1 MREIAEI
8 LLKIKA
14 VTLSPDAPFTW
25 ASGIKSPIYCDNRL
39 ILSYPEEREKVENAL
54 CDLIRRDF
62 SDAGCLMGTA
72 TAGIPHAAICGWQL
86 GLPMG
91 FVRAKAKDHGK
102 ENAVEG
108 VVPTVIKTVVV
119 EDLVS
124 TGGSSLQV
132 VDTLRSVGADV
143 QGMVAI
149 FTYGM
154 KRAEEA
160 MTVADVK
167 LFTLTD
173 LTELLSVALESG
185 YIDAKQQRKLL
196 AFRENPSDPSWQKM
210 D

>member
-1 MREIAEI
+1 M
-8 LLKIKA
+8 
-14 VTLSPDAPFTW
+14 
-25 ASGIKSPIYCDNRL
+25 
-39 ILSYPEEREKVENAL
+39 
-54 CDLIRRDF
+54 
-62 SDAGCLMGTA
+62 
-72 TAGIPHAAICGWQL
+72 
-86 GLPMG
+86 
-91 FVRAKAKDHGK
+91 
-102 ENAVEG
+102 
-108 VVPTVIKTVVV
+108 
-119 EDLVS
+119 
-124 TGGSSLQV
+124 
-132 VDTLRSVGADV
+132 RSVGADV

-167 LFTLTD
+167 LFTLAD